1 MSNTK
6 LTADVIARQALDI
19 LKNKLQIGNKVYRAY
34 EPEWRDTVNGYK
46 KGETVRIRK
55 PARFIAND
63 GADVTSAI
71 QDFTETSVDLTV
83 DQRHNVAWQFSSTEL
98 TLDISEYSERVLAPA
113 IHPLR
118 EKIDTY
124 LASLHTQ
131 MNYAVGTTGTTP
143 STFDNLLAIQEKFD
157 NISAPEE
164 DRCAFFNP
172 AARRAIVNGMKG
184 AFQEVMVGD
193 WLKKA
198 AIGHL
203 AGVDMFTST
212 FVNTFDPGTNDDIT
226 TVTVNDGAIAAGDTS
241 LTFAGFG
248 NTKTIKAG
256 TIFTIAD
263 VYAVDYVTKETKD
276 DLMQFVTTA
285 DHTTTGGAA
294 GAATL
299 AFSPALNSTANGFQN
314 IDALPVTGAAV
325 TVLTGTTGAG
335 CKANFAFTKQSIA
348 LACVPLDMPDSV
360 VWGARETSED
370 GLSIRITKGF
380 NILTDVEIIRADI
393 LFGAKVIYPE
403 TCMRVLG

>member
-1 MSNTK
+1 MANTK
-6 LTADVIARQALDI
+6 LTADVVAREALDI
-19 LKNKLQIGNKVYRAY
+19 LKNKLQLGNKVYRAF

-46 KGETVRIRK
+46 KGQTVRVRK
-55 PARFIAND
+55 PARFITNS
-63 GADVTSAI
+63 GADITSAI

-83 DQRHNVAWQFSSTEL
+83 DQRHNVAWNFTSQEL
-98 TLDISEYSERVLAPA
+98 TLDISEYRERVLEPA

-143 STFDNLLAIQEKFD
+143 SKFDDLLAIQEKFD

-164 DRCAFFNP
+164 DRCVFFSP
-172 AARRAIVNGMKG
+172 AARRSLVNGLKG
-184 AFQEVMVGD
+184 VFQPVMVGD

-198 AIGHL
+198 AIGSL
-203 AGVDMFTST
+203 AGMDMFTST
-212 FVNTFDPGTNDDIT
+212 FINTFDPGTNDDIT
-226 TVTVNDGAIAAGDTS
+226 SVTVNDGAIAAGDTS
-241 LTFAGFG
+241 LIMAGLG
-248 NTKTIKAG
+248 LTKTIKAG

-263 VYAVDYVTKETKD
+263 VYAVDYVTKETKA

-285 DHTTTGGAA
+285 DATTSGA

-299 AFSPALNSTANGFQN
+299 SFYPALNSTANGFQN

-335 CKANFAFTKQSIA
+335 CVANFAFTKQSIA

-370 GLSIRITKGF
+370 GLSIRIVKGF
-380 NILTDVEIIRADI
+380 NVLTDTEIIRADI